1 VQPLAL
7 SVVFLAAG
15 TATSRVHHV
24 GIAADHRIERAKFDL
39 ASARHSAFMDLSQP
53 QEHLK

>member
-1 VQPLAL
+1 L
-7 SVVFLAAG
+7 SAAFLAGG
-15 TATSRVHHV
+15 TAKSRAHHV
-24 GIAADHRIERAKFDL
+24 GIAADHCIERAKFDL

>member
-1 VQPLAL
+1 L
-7 SVVFLAAG
+7 SAEFLVGGNDISSA
-15 TATSRVHHV
+15 HHV
-24 GIAADHRIERAKFDL
+24 GIAAEHCIVRAKFDL